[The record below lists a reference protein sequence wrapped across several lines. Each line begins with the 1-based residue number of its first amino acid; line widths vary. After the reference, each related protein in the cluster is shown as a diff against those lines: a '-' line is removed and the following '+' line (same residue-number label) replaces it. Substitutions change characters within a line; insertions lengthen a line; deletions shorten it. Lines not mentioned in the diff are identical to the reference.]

1 MPNRR
6 PQWWP
11 DNEKWPGANR
21 WPGWGL
27 GLVLIPIIF
36 FISMG
41 FVVGR
46 GRHGPWFLWPLG
58 ILFFVFVIRRRSRP
72 RWFPVSR
79 LVDAAGQLAAGD
91 YTARVPDIQG
101 GPMRDVIHSFNGM
114 ASQLEHS
121 AEQRRRWLADLGHE
135 LRNPLT
141 VIQGELEAMI
151 DGVHQPN
158 QEQLAMLLDEAEV
171 MARLLDDL
179 RTLSL
184 TEAGELKLEMDSV
197 EVRVIVEDVLA
208 SLRDEAR
215 RRELT
220 LRAEVAEGTIEV
232 DPLRLRE
239 VLSNIGRNALR
250 HATRVVSVAAHEEG
264 GTWSIT
270 VHDDGSG
277 IPEHLLPRVF
287 DRFVKGGDS
296 KGTGLGLSIA
306 RDLVEAHGG
315 TINAV
320 SAPGT
325 GTLFTITLPAR

>member
-1 MPNRR
+1 M
-6 PQWWP
+6 
-11 DNEKWPGANR
+11 A
-21 WPGWGL
+21 
-27 GLVLIPIIF
+27 
-36 FISMG
+36 
-41 FVVGR
+41 
-46 GRHGPWFLWPLG
+46 
-58 ILFFVFVIRRRSRP
+58 RRRNRP

-79 LVDAAGQLAAGD
+79 LVEAAGRLAAGD
-91 YTARVPDIQG
+91 YTARVPDIEG
-101 GPMRDVIHSFNGM
+101 GPMRDVTRSFNGM

-151 DGVHQPN
+151 DGVHQPS
-158 QEQLAMLLDEAEV
+158 QEQLAMLLDETEV
-171 MARLLDDL
+171 MGRLLDDL

-184 TEAGELKLEMDSV
+184 TEAGELKLEKEFV
-197 EVRVIVEDVLA
+197 EVRLLVEDVLA

-220 LRAEVAEGTIEV
+220 LNAEIAEGTIEV

-250 HATRVVSVAAHEEG
+250 HATRVVNFAAHEDG
-264 GTWSIT
+264 GTWSIA
-270 VHDDGSG
+270 VHDDGPG
-277 IPEHLLPRVF
+277 IPEDLLPRVF

-315 TINAV
+315 TLNVV
-320 SAPGT
+320 SSSDAGT
-325 GTLFTITLPAR
+325 TFNIALPAR

>member
-6 PQWWP
+6 PPWWP

-21 WPGWGL
+21 WPRWGL

-41 FVVGR
+41 FLVGR
-46 GRHGPWFLWPLG
+46 GRHGPWFLWPMG
-58 ILFFVFVIRRRSRP
+58 ILFFVALARRRNRP

-79 LVDAAGQLAAGD
+79 LVDAAGRLAAGD
-91 YTARVPDIQG
+91 YTVRVPDIQG

-158 QEQLAMLLDEAEV
+158 QEQLAMLLDEAGV

-184 TEAGELKLEMDSV
+184 TEAGELKLEKDLV
-197 EVRVIVEDVLA
+197 EVRVIVEEVLA
-208 SLRDEAR
+208 SLRDVAR

-220 LRAEVAEGTIEV
+220 LLSEIAEGTIEV
-232 DPLRLRE
+232 DPFRLRE
-239 VLSNIGRNALR
+239 VLSNIGTNALR
-250 HATRVVSVAAHEEG
+250 HANRVVSVAAHEER

-270 VHDDGSG
+270 VHDDGPG
-277 IPEHLLPRVF
+277 ISEHLLPRVF
-287 DRFVKGGDS
+287 DRFVKGGNS

-306 RDLVEAHGG
+306 RALVEAHGG
-315 TINAV
+315 TINVV
-320 SAPGT
+320 SSPGT